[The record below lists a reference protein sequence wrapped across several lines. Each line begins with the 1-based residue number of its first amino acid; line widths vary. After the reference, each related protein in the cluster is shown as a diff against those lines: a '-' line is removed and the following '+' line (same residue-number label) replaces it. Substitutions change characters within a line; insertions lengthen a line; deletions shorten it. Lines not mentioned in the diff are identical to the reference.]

1 MERSP
6 KFQLFFVYFYFCFPI
21 FLECII
27 YVLFLGFLF
36 VVFLFNYVLIFYFI
50 FPMLS
55 LFPFMCPLLFPFSYL
70 YLFSVFNRFK
80 EHSFLRGL
88 HRLISRSLQA
98 LSLIELLTS
107 IQNSE
112 ENEDKT
118 ITIQK
123 KEKNM
128 RMNVSESSMHLG
140 NILFSSLVVSEKVHD
155 SMKMFLVGVLGNFC
169 ADGFVQEA
177 DRLVEKLT
185 EKCYLVSKLYFIVL
199 FIQYFSLSFSV
210 FSSFLCL
217 SLSLSLS
224 LSLFLSFPLSL
235 SLYLSPISS
244 SFSVPIN
251 ITVLF
256 SIFYDFTFSSILSPS
271 LFISMR
277 PYWLLSKFSQSY
289 PYLTILVF
297 LFPLLDSSFYLSS
310 SFLCLLI
317 FP

>member
-36 VVFLFNYVLIFYFI
+36 IVFLFNYVLIFYFI

-123 KEKNM
+123 KEKYM

-155 SMKMFLVGVLGNFC
+155 SMKTFLVGVLGNFC

-177 DRLVEKLT
+177 DRIVEKLT
-185 EKCYLVSKLYFIVL
+185 EKCYLVSMLYFIVL
-199 FIQYFSLSFSV
+199 FILYLFIVSLFLCLFPSLSVCFLL
-210 FSSFLCL
+210 SFFTFLL
-217 SLSLSLS
+217 SLSLSYLI
-224 LSLFLSFPLSL
+224 LFLCPYQYYVAYLYSL
-235 SLYLSPISS
+235 
-244 SFSVPIN
+244 
-251 ITVLF
+251 
-256 SIFYDFTFSSILSPS
+256 
-271 LFISMR
+271 
-277 PYWLLSKFSQSY
+277 
-289 PYLTILVF
+289 
-297 LFPLLDSSFYLSS
+297 
-310 SFLCLLI
+310 
-317 FP
+317 